1 MAESYLY
8 GTKPFPFFLS
18 PTPVWISAR
27 PCQPESRA
35 FLLGQ
40 DEIIGLPGSLSL
52 SLSLSLSPLRS
63 PVKRFHSLNESVST
77 YGWAGGVQLI
87 GKV

>member
-52 SLSLSLSPLRS
+52 SPLRS